1 MGSIVL
7 ELQADAMDAETDLGS
22 LLRKSFAVATK
33 LRLTEWIA
41 WCRSEL
47 NGYETGATIPQ
58 YRVLQGEMKMFNP
71 YNGVWMQFVGL
82 GPITTSCTQSI
93 AEIQD
98 LTKGKDGMIYQSVPP
113 AVYAQIKD
121 VITPPKLILQKNSLV
136 GILDAVRNTILDW
149 TLKLEADGVLG
160 EGMTFSQQEKKT
172 ATTNETNYHIG
183 NFTGVLGNVSD
194 SNLAQRTESVDRRA
208 SKRRPGKS

>member
-1 MGSIVL
+1 MSSIVL
-7 ELQADAMDAETDLGS
+7 ELQAETMDAETDLGS
-22 LLRKSFAVATK
+22 LLRKSLAVATK
-33 LRLTEWIA
+33 LQLSEWIA

-47 NGYETGATIPQ
+47 NGYEAGATVPK

-82 GPITTSCTQSI
+82 GAISTSCCQSI

-113 AVYAQIKD
+113 EAYARMRD
-121 VITPPKLILQKNSLV
+121 VITPPKLILQRNSLV
-136 GILDAVRNTILDW
+136 GILDAVRNTILEW
-149 TLKLEADGVLG
+149 TLKLEGDGVLG

-172 ATTNETNYHIG
+172 VMKNETNYHIG
-183 NFTGVLGNVSD
+183 TFTGVLGNLSD
-194 SNLAQRTESVDRRA
+194 SNLAQRVEAEERG
-208 SKRRPGKS
+208 SKRKTGEG

>member
-1 MGSIVL
+1 
-7 ELQADAMDAETDLGS
+7 
-22 LLRKSFAVATK
+22 
-33 LRLTEWIA
+33 
-41 WCRSEL
+41 RSEL
-47 NGYETGATIPQ
+47 NGYEAGATVPK

-82 GPITTSCTQSI
+82 GPINSSCCQSI

-98 LTKGKDGMIYQSVPP
+98 LTKGKDGMIYQSVTPE
-113 AVYAQIKD
+113 AYARMRD
-121 VITPPKLILQKNSLV
+121 VITTPKLILQKNSLV

-172 ATTNETNYHIG
+172 VMKNETNYHIG
-183 NFTGVLGNVSD
+183 TFTGVLGN
-194 SNLAQRTESVDRRA
+194 
-208 SKRRPGKS
+208 